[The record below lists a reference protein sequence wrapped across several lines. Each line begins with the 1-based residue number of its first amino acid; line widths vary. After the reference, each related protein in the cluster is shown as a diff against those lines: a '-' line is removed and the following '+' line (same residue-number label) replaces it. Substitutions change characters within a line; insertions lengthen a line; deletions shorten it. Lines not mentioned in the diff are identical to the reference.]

1 MAVFWNSYL
10 EMVQTLRDFMKSIK
24 TGDWDLHM
32 YDSEKMLNWFHTYG
46 NYNYAHHFFYYWG
59 SQ

>member
-10 EMVQTLRDFMKSIK
+10 EMVQTLQDFIKSIK

-32 YDSEKMLNWFHTYG
+32 CSSEKMLYQFHVCD
-46 NYNYAHHFFYYWG
+46 NYNYVRRFCYY
-59 SQ
+59 